1 MIFQAIAKEITLIE
15 NEIFINYQNK
25 DKIFINIIDKQIA
38 LYLHEKIQDEDI
50 NEFSIKTISDIE
62 KQELIKITQS
72 KNNTKCFYANFSEK
86 QKAEDIVKALCEFA
100 GLLRV
105 KIFNK
110 RNAV

>member
-15 NEIFINYQNK
+15 NEIVIRYLNK

-86 QKAEDIVKALCEFA
+86 QRAEDIVKALCEFA
-100 GLLRV
+100 IFL
-105 KIFNK
+105 KIICF
-110 RNAV
+110 